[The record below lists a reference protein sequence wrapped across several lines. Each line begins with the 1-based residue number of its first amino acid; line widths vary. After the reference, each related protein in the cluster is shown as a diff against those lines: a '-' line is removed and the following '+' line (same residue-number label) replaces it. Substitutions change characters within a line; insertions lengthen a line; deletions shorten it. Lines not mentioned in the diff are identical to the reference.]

1 MIYHHRWKAPAKYCN
16 LPVCSR
22 EVLIQRDSFLQMH
35 VVWDLI
41 DGEGSGDAAQQQVS
55 LDWDVSINHLEPTAF
70 IQSHGFCVSKPILV
84 YSNVN
89 QLMLGGDILC
99 EDEAV

>member
-1 MIYHHRWKAPAKYCN
+1 MGKVLVM
-16 LPVCSR
+16 LPSSKCPW
-22 EVLIQRDSFLQMH
+22 F
-35 VVWDLI
+35 
-41 DGEGSGDAAQQQVS
+41 G
-55 LDWDVSINHLEPTAF
+55 DVSINHLEPTAF